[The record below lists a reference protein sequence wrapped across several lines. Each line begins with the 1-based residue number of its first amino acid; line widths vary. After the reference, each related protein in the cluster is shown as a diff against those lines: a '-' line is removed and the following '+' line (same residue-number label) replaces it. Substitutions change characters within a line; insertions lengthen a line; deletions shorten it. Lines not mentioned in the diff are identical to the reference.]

1 MEYYKHFYISKTGKK
16 YHLFP
21 VCGTMRDPIKVNFND
36 ERLYGLSLSMKCEN
50 RAESN
55 FQSCDSSC
63 TSFVDALKSIGIN
76 SSFENRKKIA
86 KINGISD
93 YSGPAQQNT
102 VLLTNL
108 KKVN

>member
-1 MEYYKHFYISKTGKK
+1 
-16 YHLFP
+16 
-21 VCGTMRDPIKVNFND
+21 MRDPIKVNFND
-36 ERLYGLSLSMKCEN
+36 KRLYGLSLCIKCEN

-55 FQSCDSSC
+55 FQSCDSSY
-63 TSFVDALKSIGIN
+63 TSFVDVLKSIGID

-86 KINGISD
+86 IINGISD
-93 YSGPAQQNT
+93 YSGTAKQNI